1 MQKKKV
7 TRTFFNIYQSIFFMS
22 IAKEMNIDER
32 FCEEIMPQ
40 MGFVLK

>member
-1 MQKKKV
+1 
-7 TRTFFNIYQSIFFMS
+7 MS

-32 FCEEIMPQ
+32 FCEEIMPE